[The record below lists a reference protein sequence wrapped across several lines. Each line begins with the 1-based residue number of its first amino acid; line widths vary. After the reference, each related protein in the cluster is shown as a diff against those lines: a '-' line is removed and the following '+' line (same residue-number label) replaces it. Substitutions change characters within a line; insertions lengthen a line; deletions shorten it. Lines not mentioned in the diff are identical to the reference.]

1 MTTLND
7 FRPGATLS
15 VVKVHG
21 EGALRTRI
29 MDFGIS
35 KGVTLYIRKMAP
47 LGDPME
53 ILVRGYELSL
63 RREDGK
69 MIEVERINTKPI

>member
-1 MTTLND
+1 MTTLNA
-7 FRPGATLS
+7 FRPGATLR

-21 EGALRTRI
+21 EGALRRRI
-29 MDFGIS
+29 MDFGIT

-47 LGDPME
+47 LADPME

>member
-7 FRPGATLS
+7 FRPGATLR
-15 VVKVHG
+15 VVMVHG
-21 EGALRTRI
+21 EGALRRRI
-29 MDFGIS
+29 MDFGIT

>member
-7 FRPGATLS
+7 FRPGATLR
-15 VVKVHG
+15 VVKVQG
-21 EGALRTRI
+21 EGALRRRI
-29 MDFGIS
+29 MDFGIT

-69 MIEVERINTKPI
+69 MIEVERINTKLT